1 MGHLQLI
8 QGPRVRGTKSCPSRS
23 ASLEETLFTL
33 AVQMVASGS
42 IPARRE
48 AEKLLLG
55 TEMSSS
61 RTVLFH
67 DTALDHHAENH
78 Q

>member
-1 MGHLQLI
+1 
-8 QGPRVRGTKSCPSRS
+8 
-23 ASLEETLFTL
+23 
-33 AVQMVASGS
+33 MVASGS

-55 TEMSSS
+55 TEMSSG